1 MCRSFLLLLS
11 LLLLKSV
18 FTQNEYNLYFTE
30 IGINMGLRRHYVSS
44 SASSRLDCG
53 GQCKED
59 HCCNAFEYQKDA
71 SDDNC
76 LLSYENVNVR
86 DLLIARD
93 SVTYASTSRSTQ
105 ECSFEA
111 TIEPVSHSP

>member
-1 MCRSFLLLLS
+1 MWKLFHILGNLLLLQ
-11 LLLLKSV
+11 SV
-18 FTQNEYNLYFTE
+18 LTQDVYNYYTK
-30 IGINMGLRRHYVSS
+30 IGTNMGFRRNYVTA
-44 SASSRLDCG
+44 SASSRADCG
-53 GQCKED
+53 GQCNQD
-59 HCCNAFEYQKDA
+59 RCCHAFEYKQA
-71 SDDNC
+71 QVADNC

-111 TIEPVSHSP
+111 TIEPVSHNP